1 MPVKKAAF
9 KDLRRSKKRAVVNL
23 RTKRAIKELIKKI
36 DKALAVDKVDEAK
49 ILAAKLQKTID
60 KAIQHG
66 QLKKNTGARKKSRA
80 AKRINSYKGK
90 K

>member
-9 KDLRRSKKRAVVNL
+9 KDLRQSEKKAVVNL
-23 RTKRAIKELIKKI
+23 RIKRSIKTLIKNI
-36 DKALAVDKVDEAK
+36 DKALTSDKIDEARE
-49 ILAAKLQKTID
+49 LAAKLQKIID

-66 QLKKNTGARKKSRA
+66 NLKKNTGARKKSRVA
-80 AKRINSYKGK
+80 IRISNKASK

>member
-9 KDLRRSKKRAVVNL
+9 KDLRQSEKRGLINL
-23 RTKRAIKELIKKI
+23 RIKRSIKALIKDI
-36 DKALAVDKVDEAK
+36 DKALTSDKVDDAK
-49 ILAAKLQKTID
+49 KLADKLQKTID

-66 QLKKNTGARKKSRA
+66 RMKKNAGARKKSRVA
-80 AKRINSYKGK
+80 ARIKENSIK

>member
-9 KDLRRSKKRAVVNL
+9 KDLRQSNKKALINL
-23 RTKRAIKELIKKI
+23 RIKRSIKTLIKDI
-36 DKALAVDKVDEAK
+36 DKSLVSDKIDEAK
-49 ILAAKLQKTID
+49 KLVDKLQKIID

-66 QLKKNTGARKKSRA
+66 RMKKNNGARKKSRIA
-80 AKRINSYKGK
+80 SRIKNHSIK